1 VAKKSLAIL
10 VRGYTGL
17 NIKYFKIVGST
28 TDVYDAPIDS
38 VVGQE
43 RDIIGGCKRR
53 EDERKLGRFTSLSL
67 DRKDAP

>member
-1 VAKKSLAIL
+1 MAKKSLAIL

-43 RDIIGGCKRR
+43 RDIIGAVKEEKMR
-53 EDERKLGRFTSLSL
+53 ENWDDSLHCL
-67 DRKDAP
+67 